1 MIRTLTLRALSPLL
15 LLPVLLL
22 TGCGTEKAG
31 AGASTPTA
39 DQAELDAR
47 ARALGIAPELVYVTE
62 VPGFTLAQQS
72 VGVSGDDGFSAS
84 YWSRK
89 TGAVLRLW
97 VDRGT
102 MTADSCPKQPVAEGA
117 PGARTNCTRD
127 GSAWYR
133 SAGQHSEY
141 AVPKKDHIVWIDA
154 DPRVPRTTLRKA
166 ALAAHRPSATELADL
181 LPPAPTATPTAPVQR
196 GDLPPNGDGAPNN
209 DVPTEG
215 G

>member
-1 MIRTLTLRALSPLL
+1 MTRTPRVLSPLL
-15 LLPVLLL
+15 LLPVLL

-31 AGASTPTA
+31 STASTPAA
-39 DQAELDAR
+39 DQAEIA
-47 ARALGIAPELVYVTE
+47 AKAKALGIAPELVYVTE

-84 YWSRK
+84 YWSRE

-117 PGARTNCTRD
+117 PGDKTTCTRD
-127 GSAWYR
+127 GAAWYR
-133 SAGQHSEY
+133 RAGQQSEY
-141 AVPKKDHIVWIDA
+141 AVPKKDHIVWIAA
-154 DPRVPRTTLRKA
+154 DPRVPRGTLRKA
-166 ALAAHRPSATELADL
+166 ALAARHPSAAELATL
-181 LPPAPTATPTAPVQR
+181 LPSTAPTATAPVER
-196 GDLPPNGDGAPNN
+196 GDLPTAGDGAPNN
-209 DVPTEG
+209 DVGVG

>member
-1 MIRTLTLRALSPLL
+1 MIRTVRALSPLL

-47 ARALGIAPELVYVTE
+47 AKALGIAPELVYITE

-84 YWSRK
+84 YWSQK
-89 TGAVLRLW
+89 AGAVLRLW

-102 MTADSCPKQPVAEGA
+102 MTAAGCPKQPVAEAA
-117 PGARTNCTRD
+117 PGDRTTCMRD

-209 DVPTEG
+209 DVPNEG